1 MKSISKFFKAVAQA
15 FKDTKELQAKMLKK
29 HQHFIE

>member
-1 MKSISKFFKAVAQA
+1 MNAITKFFKAVIKA

-29 HQHFIE
+29 HQHFVE